1 MKITKFPIDLS
12 MLTEEEIDQF
22 RQDPSTLFEGDTDV
36 CLYLRFSSERQREQ
50 SIEGQLRD
58 CRTFCKLNSY
68 RITAIY
74 VDRATTARKDVE
86 KRVHFQEMIRDSE
99 KKPWEYVVVW
109 KLDRFARNRTDSA
122 LFKFRLRKNG
132 VKVISAT
139 ENISEKPEGIILEAV
154 LEGMAEF
161 YSADLSQKITR
172 GMRESALKCH
182 SIGGHVPL
190 GYKIEDHKLVI
201 NPATAHIVQEAF
213 ELYANGETVADICRM
228 FNTKGYRTAKG
239 VEFNRNSFKSMFRNK
254 RYIGVY
260 TYKDIE
266 VEGGV
271 PAIIDKEL
279 FETVGRRLSKNAEA
293 PARGKAKVD
302 YLLAG
307 KLFCGH
313 CDSMM
318 VGESG
323 TGKSGKKYNYYTC
336 AGRKRKKNC
345 RKRPLKKDW
354 FETLVAEDTKALLTD
369 ELINELADMAI
380 QQSEKDLQNNTI
392 IPELEAKLS
401 ETSSGISNIISM
413 VEKGVASETLARRL
427 TELEKEKRD
436 LERRLVK
443 EKKNIVVL
451 EKPHIVHWLKQFQSG
466 NIDDPDFR
474 RKLIDLLVNS
484 VTVWDGPDD
493 DELTIT
499 YVYNLTEGNRKT
511 VRVKNGGN
519 PSDAR
524 TCGGSNMALISP
536 PLSANPNPT
545 LFGVRYLCKRK
556 DTPYHNR

>member
-1 MKITKFPIDLS
+1 MRKKNKFPIDLS
-12 MLTEEEIDQF
+12 MLTDLEIQQF
-22 RQDPSTLFEGDTDV
+22 VDDPSTLYDGDIDV
-36 CLYLRFSSERQREQ
+36 CLYLRFSSERQGEQ

-58 CRTFCKLNSY
+58 CREYCKRNSF
-68 RITAIY
+68 RIVAIY
-74 VDRATTARKDVE
+74 VDRAKTARQKVE
-86 KRVHFQEMIRDSE
+86 KRVFFQQMVQDSA
-99 KKPWEYVVVW
+99 KRAWKMVVVW
-109 KLDRFARNRTDSA
+109 KLDRFSRNRTDSA
-122 LFKFRLRKNG
+122 IYKSRLRKNG
-132 VKVISAT
+132 VRVMSAT
-139 ENISEKPEGIILEAV
+139 ESITDSPEGIILESV

-161 YSADLSQKITR
+161 YSAELSQKITR
-172 GMRESALKCH
+172 GMRESALKH
-182 SIGGHVPL
+182 QNVGGHVPL
-190 GYKIEDHKLVI
+190 GYRIENKKLVI
-201 NPATAHIVQEAF
+201 NPVTAPIVLEAF
-213 ELYANGETVADICRM
+213 TRYADGESVADICAR
-228 FNTKGYRTAKG
+228 FNDLGYKTAKG
-239 VEFNRNSFKSMFRNK
+239 AEFNKNSFHAMFRNE
-254 RYIGVY
+254 RYIGTY
-260 TYKDIE
+260 TYKDIRE
-266 VEGGV
+266 EGV
-271 PAIIDKEL
+271 IPAIVPQEVWERVQDRLKENSL
-279 FETVGRRLSKNAEA
+279 A
-293 PARGKAKVD
+293 PARGKALVD
-302 YLLAG
+302 YMLVG

-354 FETLVAEDTKALLTD
+354 FEALVAEDTKALLTD

-413 VEKGVASETLARRL
+413 VEKGIASETLARRL

-524 TCGGSNMALISP
+524 TCGGSDIALISP
-536 PLSANPNPT
+536 PN
-545 LFGVRYLCKRK
+545 
-556 DTPYHNR
+556 

>member
-1 MKITKFPIDLS
+1 MRKKNKFPIDLS
-12 MLTEEEIDQF
+12 MLTDLEIQQF
-22 RQDPSTLFEGDTDV
+22 VDDPSTLYDGDIDV
-36 CLYLRFSSERQREQ
+36 CLYLRFSSERQGEQ

-58 CRTFCKLNSY
+58 CREYCKRNSF
-68 RITAIY
+68 RIVAIY
-74 VDRATTARKDVE
+74 VDRAKTARQKVE
-86 KRVHFQEMIRDSE
+86 KRVFFQQMVQDSA
-99 KKPWEYVVVW
+99 KRAWKMVVVW
-109 KLDRFARNRTDSA
+109 KLDRFSRNRTDSA
-122 LFKFRLRKNG
+122 IYKSRLRKNG
-132 VKVISAT
+132 VRVMSAT
-139 ENISEKPEGIILEAV
+139 ESITDSPEGIILESV

-161 YSADLSQKITR
+161 YSAELSQKITR
-172 GMRESALKCH
+172 GMRESALKH
-182 SIGGHVPL
+182 QNVGGHVPL
-190 GYKIEDHKLVI
+190 GYRIENKKLVI
-201 NPATAHIVQEAF
+201 NPVTAPIVLEAF
-213 ELYANGETVADICRM
+213 TRYADGESVADICAR
-228 FNTKGYRTAKG
+228 FNDLGYKTAKG
-239 VEFNRNSFKSMFRNK
+239 AEFNKNSFHAMFRNE
-254 RYIGVY
+254 RYIGTY
-260 TYKDIE
+260 TYKDIQE
-266 VEGGV
+266 EGV
-271 PAIIDKEL
+271 IPAIVPQEVWERVQDRLKENSL
-279 FETVGRRLSKNAEA
+279 A
-293 PARGKAKVD
+293 PARGKALVD
-302 YLLAG
+302 YMLVG

-313 CDSMM
+313 CASMM

-499 YVYNLTEGNRKT
+499 YVYNLTDGNRKT

-524 TCGGSNMALISP
+524 TCGGSDMALISP
-536 PLSANPNPT
+536 PLKGYPNT
-545 LFGVRYLCKRK
+545 MFMIGMMFGYTAKHRH
-556 DTPYHNR
+556 P